1 MAEDRSAA
9 GPQAVVEPRAH
20 GDLAGKYRRNMAMK
34 KASEI
39 FNDEQTKRIND
50 AIVEAESH
58 TSAEILPVL
67 ATASGRYDRAED
79 MLGLWFGLIL
89 AAVAYL
95 LVPNPVDDPNGWGQ
109 SSGIVK
115 LSILL
120 GCIVAGFI
128 IGAIVASRVAWLR
141 RLCTPR
147 RQMSDEVQLRAKSVF
162 FDNRVH
168 RTTGGSGLLVYLS
181 LYERCAALIADETV
195 TEKLGQ
201 TALDELCAELTAALR
216 AGDMSEAICKTL
228 VSAGVRLGETLP
240 RQDDDVNELPD
251 VLVTLD

>member
-1 MAEDRSAA
+1 
-9 GPQAVVEPRAH
+9 
-20 GDLAGKYRRNMAMK
+20 MK

-50 AIVEAESH
+50 AIIEAESH
-58 TSAEILPVL
+58 TSAEIVPVL

-89 AAVAYL
+89 ATVAYL
-95 LVPNPVDDPNGWGQ
+95 LVPNPVDDPNSWGQ
-109 SSGIVK
+109 TSGIAK

-128 IGAIVASRVAWLR
+128 VGAVVASRVGWLR

-147 RQMSDEVQLRAKSVF
+147 QQMSDEVQLRARAVF

-168 RTTGGSGLLVYLS
+168 RTAGGSGLLVYMS
-181 LYERCAALIADETV
+181 LYEHYAALIADEAV

-201 TALDELCAELTAALR
+201 AALDELCAELTASLR

-228 VSAGVRLGETLP
+228 ISAGQRLGEVLP

-251 VLVTLD
+251 MLVTLD